1 MKTSSTGR
9 KLIEEFEGCI
19 LGAYDDDNDH
29 IVPLGG
35 HSRGT
40 LTIGYGHTSAAGAPK
55 VFVGQT
61 ITRAQADTILG
72 SDLEAVEADVARL
85 VHVPL
90 TQNQFD
96 ALSSF
101 QFNTGA
107 LGKSGVLVHLNKKD
121 YQGAADSLLQWTH
134 ANGRVM
140 SGLVRRRQDERKL
153 FLTKGMAPSAPT
165 VTSGALAK
173 NPGPKV
179 APGGA
184 ATTAGTKAATGFLSF
199 VLGIFVEFFRKPA
212 HAT

>member
-61 ITRAQADTILG
+61 ITKSQADLILT
-72 SDLEAVEADVARL
+72 SDLGPVERDVARL
-85 VHVPL
+85 VHVPI

-96 ALSSF
+96 ALVSF
-101 QFNTGA
+101 HFNTGA

-121 YQGAADSLLQWTH
+121 FQGAADALLQWTH

-153 FLTKGMAPSAPT
+153 FLTKGMAPSAASHASAPT
-165 VTSGALAK
+165 VASGALAK

-179 APGGA
+179 A
-184 ATTAGTKAATGFLSF
+184 TGTKAATGFLSF
-199 VLGIFVEFFRKPA
+199 VLGIFVEFFRKEP
-212 HAT
+212 HAA